1 MTLAHSRGRRAGY
14 KQLTATMMIKPEDVT
29 GVAVSLKVDD
39 DLSLFALLAA
49 DGSINR
55 LGTGT
60 IDNTEKE
67 MFIGVVNDPKAFQNL
82 RAQISPDL
90 FKWVG
95 GELIHPPRGKFCEL
109 TIGLFL
115 PNKEERTIFFKYGSE
130 SIGPPPEVKR
140 LVLAMFE
147 ATNPWYE
154 QFKAG
159 IVKKGA

>member
-1 MTLAHSRGRRAGY
+1 MV
-14 KQLTATMMIKPEDVT
+14 KPEDVT

-60 IDNTEKE
+60 IDNTERE
-67 MFIGVVNDPKAFQNL
+67 MFIGVISDPEPFQNL
-82 RAQISPDL
+82 RTKISPDL

-95 GELIHPPRGKFCEL
+95 GRADPSPKGKICEL
-109 TIGLFL
+109 TIWLFL
-115 PNKEERTIFFKYGSE
+115 PNKEEGTIYFKYGSE
-130 SIGPPPEVKR
+130 SIGPPPEVSR
-140 LVLAMFE
+140 LVLAVIDV
-147 ATNPWYE
+147 TNPWYE

-159 IVKKGA
+159 IAKKGT